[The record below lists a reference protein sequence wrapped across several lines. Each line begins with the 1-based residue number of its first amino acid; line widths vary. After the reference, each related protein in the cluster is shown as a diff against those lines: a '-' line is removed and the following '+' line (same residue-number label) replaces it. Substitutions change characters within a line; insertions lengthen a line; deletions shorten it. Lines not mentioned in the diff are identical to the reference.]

1 MRMQVL
7 RNVFRRKLRVFL
19 TICGITIGVLAL
31 VVMGSMA
38 EKINLLVS
46 GGTRYYADKVTVSAE
61 GSASMF
67 GTSILSLD
75 KLDEILAV
83 PGVAEASAT
92 VGTLLDPDSS
102 MSFGM
107 PPLLMGGDMRGE
119 ALESFKV
126 TYSAGRALTPADV
139 GGVLVGADL
148 VDRLGARVGGPV
160 TIRGEQFTVVGIMER
175 TLTAPDSSVF
185 MTLPDA
191 QRMFVQ
197 DLPEIVRNQIDADD
211 LVNSYTVYPTPGTD
225 PEELAALINQTV
237 DGVTA
242 TGPSYFQEQVASAT
256 QVLNAILY
264 GVAIISLVVGGLSVI
279 NTMTMSVSER
289 TREIGVRK
297 AIGASDGQIVR
308 QFLTEAGV
316 IGLIGGV
323 AGLAL
328 GWIAIT
334 FGNMALQASN
344 LNLFLIT
351 PRLAIGSVA
360 FAVIL
365 GLVSGLYPSLHAARM
380 KPVNALRYE

>member
-1 MRMQVL
+1 MQTL

-46 GGTRYYADKVTVSAE
+46 GGTRYYAGKVTVSAE

-67 GTSILSLD
+67 GTSILSLSR
-75 KLDEILAV
+75 LDEILAV

-92 VGTLLDPDSS
+92 VGTLLDPDAS

-107 PPLLMGGDMRGE
+107 PALILGGDMRGE
-119 ALESFKV
+119 KLEDFQV

-139 GGVLVGADL
+139 GGVIVGADL
-148 VDRLGARVGGPV
+148 VDRLGAQVGEPV
-160 TIRGEQFTVVGIMER
+160 IIRGEQFTVVGIMDR
-175 TLTAPDSSVF
+175 TLTAPDSSVL

-197 DLPEIVRNQIDADD
+197 DLPEMVRSQIDETD
-211 LVNSYTVYPTPGTD
+211 LVNSFTVYPTPGTD
-225 PEELAALINQTV
+225 PEELAAVINQTL

-242 TGPSYFQEQVASAT
+242 TGPSFFQEQIASAT

-308 QFLTEAGV
+308 QFLAEAGV
-316 IGLIGGV
+316 IGLIGGLT
-323 AGLAL
+323 GLVL

-334 FGNMALQASN
+334 FGNMALESSN

-365 GLVSGLYPSLHAARM
+365 GLISGLYPSLHAARM